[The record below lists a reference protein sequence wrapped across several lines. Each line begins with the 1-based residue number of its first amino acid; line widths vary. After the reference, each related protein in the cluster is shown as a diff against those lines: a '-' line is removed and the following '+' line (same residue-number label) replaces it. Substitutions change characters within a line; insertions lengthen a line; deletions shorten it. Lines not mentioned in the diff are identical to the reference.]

1 MTETKPTPPITPA
14 PELNGKRAA
23 SETTQKSATVK
34 PTVDPLDE
42 LMKPRRGRKPKEP
55 CWRDQLNTATMEG
68 DVCAVVELCD
78 PIEKRPMLMPCL
90 RQAMDIVAKKNP
102 AQLVEFLYK
111 RILVFQGMQLIRSQ
125 IQADDGIRS
134 YESAAKNVGVPDD
147 VARDLLPRVAVL
159 QTEIQSTAQALART
173 MHTLT
178 LADGG
183 TKLDQKN
190 LAKVISIFEKHA
202 PGSVET
208 PEHTPPSEAT
218 G

>member
-1 MTETKPTPPITPA
+1 MSQTESDPK
-14 PELNGKRAA
+14 
-23 SETTQKSATVK
+23 SKSAEQVTGK
-34 PTVDPLDE
+34 TPSDPLAD
-42 LMKPRRGRKPKEP
+42 LLKTRRGRKPKEP
-55 CWRDQLNTATMEG
+55 CWRDQLNTATMAG
-68 DVCAVVELCD
+68 DICAVVELCD

-134 YESAAKNVGVPDD
+134 YESAARNVGVPDD

-173 MHTLT
+173 MHTMT

-202 PGSVET
+202 AGSVET
-208 PEHTPPSEAT
+208 PVPSPINEAI

>member
-1 MTETKPTPPITPA
+1 MSDTKPTPPITPA
-14 PELNGKRAA
+14 PETNGKRAV
-23 SETTQKSATVK
+23 STTAPKCAAAK
-34 PTVDPLDE
+34 PAVDPLDE

-55 CWRDQLNTATMEG
+55 CWRDQLNTATMTG
-68 DVCAVVELCD
+68 DVCAVIELCD

-90 RQAMDIVAKKNP
+90 RQAMEIVAKKNP

-125 IQADDGIRS
+125 IVADDGIRG
-134 YESAAKNVGVPDD
+134 YETSTKNVGVPDD
-147 VARDLLPRVAVL
+147 VATVLLPRVSML
-159 QTEIQSTAQALART
+159 QSEIQGTAQALART
-173 MHTLT
+173 LHTMN

-202 PGSVET
+202 GNSDKSASA
-208 PEHTPPSEAT
+208 PPSEAL